1 MRSSR
6 LLVLLVI
13 LVLGVAAYFLLRPRP
28 LQNTLTIDYM
38 KADGKLASWI
48 VSMRP
53 PMPGESAADTLHDR
67 VLYAAV
73 QGVAGPP
80 ADVHAVRFPPGTHV
94 LSATVSGSMAT
105 IDLSSEV
112 TGGMGGSFTENGEFE
127 ALVFTLTDIP
137 GINSVQVLV
146 DGRKVETLPGGHLEL
161 DTPLTRSDW

>member
-1 MRSSR
+1 M
-6 LLVLLVI
+6 
-13 LVLGVAAYFLLRPRP
+13 
-28 LQNTLTIDYM
+28 
-38 KADGKLASWI
+38 
-48 VSMRP
+48 
-53 PMPGESAADTLHDR
+53 
-67 VLYAAV
+67 
-73 QGVAGPP
+73 
-80 ADVHAVRFPPGTHV
+80 